1 MKKFI
6 NNPKKIKTE
15 MLEGLALAGGGIVT
29 VTESGL
35 VISKAL
41 QHADRVTV
49 IGLSTIGNEPF
60 SSGFAG
66 EGLLDIAVTGGLFAG
81 PGPSACAEA
90 IQLADKGRGVLLIA
104 GNHTGDNLTCSIALK
119 EAQRLGVRAE
129 LVTVCDDACDPGAQ
143 KENCRGLLGCLPV
156 YKAAAAAA
164 AAGKSLEETAAA
176 SAKAAANTA
185 SVTVTA
191 SGGTD
196 PASGRALTAAGERT
210 VKFGTGLSGE
220 GGRDMAYT
228 AADETAAAML
238 DALIARLGLQEGE
251 RVLLLVSGSGATGLM
266 EQLIFYRS
274 CCLYLAGRGIEV
286 AAGTAGELLT
296 VQEEAGISVC
306 LCRADEE
313 MTAAWQAPCRAVFY
327 KN

>member
-15 MLEGLALAGGGIVT
+15 MLEGLALAGSDIAA

-35 VISKAL
+35 VVSKAL
-41 QHADRVTV
+41 QNADRVAV

-60 SSGFAG
+60 SSGFVG
-66 EGLLDIAVTGGLFAG
+66 EGLLDIAAAGELFAG
-81 PGPSACAEA
+81 PGPCACAEA
-90 IQLADKGRGVLLIA
+90 MQLADRGRGVLLIA

-119 EAQRLGVRAE
+119 EARRLGIRAE
-129 LVTVCDDACDPGAQ
+129 LVTVCDDAAEAGARP
-143 KENCRGLLGCLPV
+143 EDCRGMLGCLPV

-176 SAKAAANTA
+176 AAAVAANTA
-185 SVTVTA
+185 SVTI
-191 SGGTD
+191 
-196 PASGRALTAAGERT
+196 TAAGGTHPADGRLLTETGAGT
-210 VKFGTGLSGE
+210 VRFGTGLSGE
-220 GGRDMAYT
+220 GGRET
-228 AADETAAAML
+228 ALANAEEAAAAMV
-238 DALIARLGLQEGE
+238 DALTAKLGLQAGE
-251 RVLLLVSGSGATGLM
+251 KVLLLVSGSGAVSLM

-274 CCLYLAGRGIEV
+274 CFLHLAEKGIET

-296 VQEEAGISVC
+296 VQEAAGMTVC
-306 LCRADEE
+306 ICRADEAL
-313 MTAAWQAPCRAVFY
+313 TAAWKAPCRAVFF